1 MQVIILGLSLVFL
14 LTLNAFFVLAEFAI
28 VKVRPSRVVELVS
41 EGHPQATILQQVQS
55 KLDEYLSVCQV
66 GITLAS
72 VALGMVGN
80 LATEAMLDKQHP
92 STWRLALAMTVSYLV
107 VSGSHIVLGELVPKS
122 ISIRIADR
130 AALYCAVPLRFFR
143 NLFWPALIVLN
154 QLTALVLRLI
164 GMRQATDEET
174 HTEEELRIILE
185 HSQEHGLMSFRRLL
199 FMENVFDF
207 GELVVR
213 DAMRSRSVVRCLE
226 AALSWEDNF
235 QIVRSSRFTRYPLI
249 TTDPERPT
257 GFVHLKDLILRASGD
272 APDWPSL
279 VRPILTT
286 TESTPLEALLADMQ
300 RKRNHAAIVL
310 NGEGRWSGF
319 ITLEDIIEELVGTI
333 RDEFEDEE
341 PLRLAD
347 TLTIERIFL
356 DVEAPS
362 PIIAVHRALRA
373 LPKQLLP
380 LPPEQ
385 LMTALETRERL
396 VGTYLGQGIAMPHAR
411 LTKLTRPF
419 LMILRSLKGVPCEG
433 TSELAHLMFVLLTPA
448 GQPRVHLRLQS
459 TIAALLHE
467 SEFVKDRLMN
477 AETREQVLEAIRTG
491 EQAALG

>member
-1 MQVIILGLSLVFL
+1 VFL
-14 LTLNAFFVLAEFAI
+14 PA
-28 VKVRPSRVVELVS
+28 
-41 EGHPQATILQQVQS
+41 
-55 KLDEYLSVCQV
+55 
-66 GITLAS
+66 
-72 VALGMVGN
+72 
-80 LATEAMLDKQHP
+80 
-92 STWRLALAMTVSYLV
+92 LV
-107 VSGSHIVLGELVPKS
+107 VLNELT
-122 ISIRIADR
+122 R
-130 AALYCAVPLRFFR
+130 
-143 NLFWPALIVLN
+143 LI
-154 QLTALVLRLI
+154 LRLI

-174 HTEEELRIILE
+174 HSEEELRIILE
-185 HSQEHGLMSFRRLL
+185 HSQERGLMSFRRLL

-213 DAMRSRSVVRCLE
+213 DAMRSRSVVRSLE
-226 AALSWEDNF
+226 ASLPWEDNL

-249 TTDPERPT
+249 TNDLERPT
-257 GFVHLKDLILRASGD
+257 GFVHLKDLVIKASGD
-272 APDWPSL
+272 TPDWKTL
-279 VRPILTT
+279 VRPILVT
-286 TESTPLEALLADMQ
+286 TESTSLESLLSEMQ

-310 NGEGRWSGF
+310 NADGRWTGF

-341 PLRLAD
+341 PIRLAD
-347 TLTIERIFL
+347 TLTLEHIFL

-373 LPKQLLP
+373 LPKHLIP
-380 LPPEQ
+380 LPPGQ

-411 LTKLTRPF
+411 LSKLTRPF

-467 SEFVKDRLMN
+467 SEFVKDRLMT
-477 AETREQVLEAIRTG
+477 AESREQVLEAIRCG